1 MRCSRGMIAR
11 LRALGREPDRR
22 EFWGGHEAPDGIARW
37 AFAAV
42 TGADARAFEADDA
55 GARP

>member
-1 MRCSRGMIAR
+1 MRCCRGMVAQ

-22 EFWGGHEAPDGIARW
+22 EFRGGHEAPDGIARW
-37 AFAAV
+37 AFAVA
-42 TGADARAFEADDA
+42 TGADVRAFEADDA

>member
-1 MRCSRGMIAR
+1 MVAQ

-22 EFWGGHEAPDGIARW
+22 EFRGGHEAPDGIARW
-37 AFAAV
+37 AFAVA
-42 TGADARAFEADDA
+42 TGADVRAFEADDA